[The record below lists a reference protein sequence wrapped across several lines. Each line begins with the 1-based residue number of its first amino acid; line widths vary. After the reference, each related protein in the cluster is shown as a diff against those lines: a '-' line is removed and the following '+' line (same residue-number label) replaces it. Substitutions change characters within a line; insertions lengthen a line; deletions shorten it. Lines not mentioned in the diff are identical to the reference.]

1 MIRSHQNPTEIGYKS
16 SFPMV
21 FLRFSGGPHF
31 FFGQSMGFNPRRP
44 AASHG
49 QIGIGT
55 APSATEGVGTAARR
69 ALHPTASVA
78 LAAGKTTG
86 WVEQKS
92 KIW

>member
-1 MIRSHQNPTEIGYKS
+1 MGFSYG
-16 SFPMV
+16 FPEG
-21 FLRFSGGPHF
+21 LTF
-31 FFGQSMGFNPRRP
+31 FFGQSMGFDPP

-69 ALHPTASVA
+69 AFRPTASVA
-78 LAAGKTTG
+78 LAAGTTG

>member
-1 MIRSHQNPTEIGYKS
+1 
-16 SFPMV
+16 
-21 FLRFSGGPHF
+21 
-31 FFGQSMGFNPRRP
+31 MGFDPP

-69 ALHPTASVA
+69 AFRPTASVA
-78 LAAGKTTG
+78 LAAGTTG